1 MLPSLHKNKSC
12 NREGLDTEASQLYLL
27 DVPRR
32 GHMDSSWVHYSR
44 DQGVVV
50 LQGHLQVV

>member
-1 MLPSLHKNKSC
+1 MLLSLHKNATGSA
-12 NREGLDTEASQLYLL
+12 EATQLYLL
-27 DVPRR
+27 DIPHR

-44 DQGVVV
+44 DQGVVA